1 MSKHKIVSKEN
12 ALPFI
17 LVTALFFL
25 WALPNNL
32 NDILIPQFM
41 KSFEL
46 NRFQAG
52 LVQSAFYL
60 GYFLMALPAALVMD
74 KYNYKTG
81 LITGLLLFAT
91 GAFIFYPA
99 AMIGK
104 FELIL
109 K

>member
-1 MSKHKIVSKEN
+1 MSTHKIVSKAN
-12 ALPFI
+12 LLPFI
-17 LVTALFFL
+17 LVTALFYL
-25 WALPNNL
+25 WAIPNNL

-60 GYFLMALPAALVMD
+60 GYFCMALPAALVMD

-81 LITGLLLFAT
+81 IIIGLLLFAS
-91 GAFIFYPA
+91 GAFLFWPV
-99 AMIGK
+99 
-104 FELIL
+104 L
-109 K
+109 